1 MKAYVLPSARKAETL
16 SCVEAAW
23 FYIHTGAI
31 VCLYM
36 CFVSHSQLPVLVP
49 VVGFVCVC
57 GFVCVWICVSVDL
70 CVWTYIAQ
78 VAANICACEI
88 M

>member
-1 MKAYVLPSARKAETL
+1 MVPFSSLARHL
-16 SCVEAAW
+16 
-23 FYIHTGAI
+23 IHFHFLCMVKCASDLNARGGI
-31 VCLYM
+31 LLQQ
-36 CFVSHSQLPVLVP
+36 VS
-49 VVGFVCVC
+49 VCVC
-57 GFVCVWICVSVDL
+57 VCVWICVSVDL